1 MTRFR
6 TILITVAA
14 ATLLS
19 TAAAAPAWAAPKGQ
33 ASGCLS
39 DQEIQGAIAS
49 GQIKSWP
56 KIKKMAQIPSNYQEV
71 SDVQVCMVGG
81 VPFYRV
87 NLVSSS
93 GEAKKIQLNAVTG
106 GG

>member
-6 TILITVAA
+6 TILMTVAA
-14 ATLLS
+14 AASLS
-19 TAAAAPAWAAPKGQ
+19 LGVTVPASAAPKGP
-33 ASGCLS
+33 AAGCMS

-56 KIKKMAQIPSNYQEV
+56 KIKKMAQIPSDYQEV

>member
-1 MTRFR
+1 MTV
-6 TILITVAA
+6 VAA
-14 ATLLS
+14 ASLS
-19 TAAAAPAWAAPKGQ
+19 LGAIVPSAAAPKAAAA
-33 ASGCLS
+33 GCMS

-56 KIKKMAQIPSNYQEV
+56 KIKKMAQIPSDYQEV